1 MVGRLGV
8 RARLNSLDVCGVQVP
23 WMQLGTPFL
32 MTSTVSANV
41 ADDMAE
47 FEAENPGRWTE
58 ERFRSRSS
66 GLFRR
71 SHLISCPFLFGLHLF
86 RCMWT

>member
-1 MVGRLGV
+1 M
-8 RARLNSLDVCGVQVP
+8 QV
-23 WMQLGTPFL
+23 GTPFL

-66 GLFRR
+66 GSSGLFRR
-71 SHLISCPFLFGLHLF
+71 SQFLSFPFLFAMLPLSLHVDLGPAT
-86 RCMWT
+86 CSSGALCGVS